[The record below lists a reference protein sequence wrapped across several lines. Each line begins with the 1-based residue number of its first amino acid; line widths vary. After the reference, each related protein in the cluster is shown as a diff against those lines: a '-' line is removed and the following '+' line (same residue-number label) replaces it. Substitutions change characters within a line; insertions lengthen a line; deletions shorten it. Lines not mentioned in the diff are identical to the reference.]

1 MPDLYTSI
9 TWVIALT
16 AFFLGAQVFGVT
28 GALLLMLAGAL
39 LIAVVATVIGSRAR
53 RRLERRDPR
62 FVATDEVFRDPASG
76 EQMRVHT
83 DPSTGERRY
92 WKG

>member
-1 MPDLYTSI
+1 MPDLYTWI

-16 AFFLGAQVFGVT
+16 AFVLGAQVFGVT
-28 GALLLMLAGAL
+28 GALLAM
-39 LIAVVATVIGSRAR
+39 IVAVVVVTVLATALGSRAR

-62 FVATDEVFRDPASG
+62 FLATDEIFRDPATG
-76 EQMRVHT
+76 EQMRVHS

>member
-16 AFFLGAQVFGVT
+16 AFLLGAQLFGVT
-28 GALLLMLAGAL
+28 GALLLMLVGTL

-76 EQMRVHT
+76 EQMRVHA